1 MTHRSPERSGGGA
14 MGSATG
20 VGPRHLLECR
30 VRRIE
35 GQVRGVLHM
44 MEEGRRT
51 DEVLVQL
58 ASIRGAVH
66 GLEQQL
72 VGLELE
78 RFVEDV
84 LRDGPPAADAAL
96 RDLSA
101 AIGHVRPS

>member
-1 MTHRSPERSGGGA
+1 MRDQRPEGASAGGE
-14 MGSATG
+14 SATSA
-20 VGPRHLLECR
+20 VTRHPLECR

-44 MEEGRRT
+44 LEQGRST

-72 VGLELE
+72 VDVELE
-78 RFVEDV
+78 RLMDDV
-84 LRDGPPAADAAL
+84 LRDGRPAADAAL
-96 RDLSA
+96 RDLRATIRHLRTS
-101 AIGHVRPS
+101 